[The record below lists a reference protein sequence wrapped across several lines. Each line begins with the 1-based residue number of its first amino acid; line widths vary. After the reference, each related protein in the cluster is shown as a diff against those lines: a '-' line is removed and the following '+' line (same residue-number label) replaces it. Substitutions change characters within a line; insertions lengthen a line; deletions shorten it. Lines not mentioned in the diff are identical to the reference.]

1 MCVSTEH
8 LPWHVQC
15 QPIYQI
21 SSVIRLRT
29 RVTIGGTPLFQ
40 LGASLHGQGH
50 NTPAQP
56 RFQACVT
63 ITRPTMHRCMRVVM
77 GVLGPTQNRCTRGVC
92 PNRSR
97 GPLLTIREHDIRILQ
112 LWLQTSMHMSAIA
125 RLTLRL
131 ARARAAACR
140 YRHPCRGMIPR
151 SPSIACQSDAHGL
164 DELMCAHGHG
174 LMCGDAS
181 TAQASAS
188 TCYMALMLL
197 LLLLMGCMQCRTIA
211 HPLISPRT
219 KRLPRAPRW
228 RASLTVRATL
238 YV

>member
-63 ITRPTMHRCMRVVM
+63 ITRATMHRCMRVVM

-125 RLTLRL
+125 RLTPQEPKTQLVDFVGSI
-131 ARARAAACR
+131 AAC
-140 YRHPCRGMIPR
+140 
-151 SPSIACQSDAHGL
+151 ALGL
-164 DELMCAHGHG
+164 QQKDVMRV
-174 LMCGDAS
+174 
-181 TAQASAS
+181 
-188 TCYMALMLL
+188 LL
-197 LLLLMGCMQCRTIA
+197 D
-211 HPLISPRT
+211 
-219 KRLPRAPRW
+219 
-228 RASLTVRATL
+228 
-238 YV
+238 